1 MRHYEKIIT
10 SCVSTSATRMLIG
23 AVSTVYMLVS
33 GINLYEVGLI
43 KSTQAILI
51 FVLGFAVGILSDRI
65 ERKWL
70 HITALIFSTFWLYF
84 FYLAGLYKSF
94 NLFLLAE
101 ILNAISLCV
110 YQNNTNA
117 YLVDQFYHEQP
128 KGELSLALGKLG
140 KWEFS
145 LMAFSALLGGV
156 LYSTLS
162 ENLFLLTTIIM
173 STVTVASFILLPKV
187 SRRATHK
194 TLPFIQK
201 QDFLILIR
209 KFSRYKQAIFLF
221 VVLSLYFQII
231 IQYWQAVVY
240 AINKSEQNGLILGV
254 MLFSMFMVQS
264 WAGKAIEAKYPISR
278 LTLALSFLGSMAL
291 ALLAEQWQS
300 VLIYTIA
307 ICLALFVVRYTVI
320 QTDIELHSHLLSR
333 FRAKYDMLLN
343 SLVRILT
350 AVVLLIIGYI
360 SNLYGIQAI
369 QIIGL
374 IIAIIFTLFALITS
388 QNVK

>member
-101 ILNAISLCV
+101 ILNAISLCI

-145 LMAFSALLGGV
+145 LMAFSALLGGA
-156 LYSTLS
+156 YTLRYQR
-162 ENLFLLTTIIM
+162 T
-173 STVTVASFILLPKV
+173 SF
-187 SRRATHK
+187 
-194 TLPFIQK
+194 
-201 QDFLILIR
+201 
-209 KFSRYKQAIFLF
+209 Y
-221 VVLSLYFQII
+221 
-231 IQYWQAVVY
+231 
-240 AINKSEQNGLILGV
+240 
-254 MLFSMFMVQS
+254 
-264 WAGKAIEAKYPISR
+264 
-278 LTLALSFLGSMAL
+278 
-291 ALLAEQWQS
+291 
-300 VLIYTIA
+300 
-307 ICLALFVVRYTVI
+307 
-320 QTDIELHSHLLSR
+320 
-333 FRAKYDMLLN
+333 
-343 SLVRILT
+343 
-350 AVVLLIIGYI
+350 
-360 SNLYGIQAI
+360 
-369 QIIGL
+369 
-374 IIAIIFTLFALITS
+374 
-388 QNVK
+388 